1 VLRRDRLTWTG
12 YIRDTVVF
20 SILDQEWPELKA
32 GLQACVEGLIK
43 ADLTKL

>member
-1 VLRRDRLTWTG
+1 
-12 YIRDTVVF
+12 VF

-32 GLQACVEGLIK
+32 GLQARVEGLIK